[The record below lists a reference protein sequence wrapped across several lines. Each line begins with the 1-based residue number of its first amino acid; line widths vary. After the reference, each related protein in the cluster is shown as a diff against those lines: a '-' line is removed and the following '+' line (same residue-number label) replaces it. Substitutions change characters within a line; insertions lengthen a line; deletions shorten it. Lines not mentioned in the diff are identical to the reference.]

1 MKKILF
7 HLFLLASLFMAACHD
22 DNGGPSSIVID
33 KDQQNQTA
41 YADDTEKTIRFE
53 ATEAWHTEVDYTAT
67 KATETVE
74 KWVSLDPASGEA
86 GEITIKLALSTN
98 YTGTDRKATIHIICG
113 GTTITVIIE
122 QKGETE
128 NGEVPDEDSPADGV
142 RKISEIIT
150 STDGEPNH
158 IVFTYD
164 EQGRVQEYSLYKE
177 ISGQKKTEY
186 VTTLTYSE
194 DRIVKK
200 TQTYNDS
207 YTTGTTTYSLSEGRI
222 GKARAE
228 TDNFDCDTWYY
239 DSEGNMTK
247 YIERYTITMGSVD
260 QEGNTGAT
268 VEVLDSTVTTYIW
281 QNGVVKTMHYYPEDN
296 VSNDIITSEFEY
308 YDLDEIRP
316 LPSVIKLQY
325 YPEELAGE
333 DLTFFGYN
341 GNVPAR
347 FIKKVTTSGDRWNKD
362 NGTTTYRYVTDS
374 KGYVVQIY
382 SKWESA
388 QGKTDAEEKL
398 ECEIIYE

>member
-150 STDGEPNH
+150 STDGEPN
-158 IVFTYD
+158 
-164 EQGRVQEYSLYKE
+164 
-177 ISGQKKTEY
+177 

-200 TQTYNDS
+200 TQAYNDS

-247 YIERYTITMGSVD
+247 YIERYTITMGSVG

-333 DLTFFGYN
+333 DLTLFGYN

>member
-1 MKKILF
+1 M
-7 HLFLLASLFMAACHD
+7 
-22 DNGGPSSIVID
+22 
-33 KDQQNQTA
+33 
-41 YADDTEKTIRFE
+41 
-53 ATEAWHTEVDYTAT
+53 
-67 KATETVE
+67 
-74 KWVSLDPASGEA
+74 
-86 GEITIKLALSTN
+86 
-98 YTGTDRKATIHIICG
+98 
-113 GTTITVIIE
+113 
-122 QKGETE
+122 
-128 NGEVPDEDSPADGV
+128 PDEDSPADGV

-186 VTTLTYSE
+186 VTTLTYSA

-200 TQTYNDS
+200 TQAYNDS

-333 DLTFFGYN
+333 DLTLFGYN

>member
-53 ATEAWHTEVDYTAT
+53 ATEAWHTEVDDTAT

-200 TQTYNDS
+200 TQAYNDS

-308 YDLDEIRP
+308 YALDEIRP
-316 LPSVIKLQY
+316 LPSVITRK
-325 YPEELAGE
+325 
-333 DLTFFGYN
+333 N
-341 GNVPAR
+341 WRVK
-347 FIKKVTTSGDRWNKD
+347 I
-362 NGTTTYRYVTDS
+362 
-374 KGYVVQIY
+374 
-382 SKWESA
+382 
-388 QGKTDAEEKL
+388 
-398 ECEIIYE
+398 

>member
-164 EQGRVQEYSLYKE
+164 EQGRVQECSLYKE

-200 TQTYNDS
+200 TQAYNDS

-247 YIERYTITMGSVD
+247 YIRLRWEVSIRKEI
-260 QEGNTGAT
+260 QEQP
-268 VEVLDSTVTTYIW
+268 S
-281 QNGVVKTMHYYPEDN
+281 KF
-296 VSNDIITSEFEY
+296 S
-308 YDLDEIRP
+308 IRLSP
-316 LPSVIKLQY
+316 LIS
-325 YPEELAGE
+325 
-333 DLTFFGYN
+333 
-341 GNVPAR
+341 
-347 FIKKVTTSGDRWNKD
+347 
-362 NGTTTYRYVTDS
+362 
-374 KGYVVQIY
+374 
-382 SKWESA
+382 
-388 QGKTDAEEKL
+388 GKTEW
-398 ECEIIYE
+398 

>member
-1 MKKILF
+1 MGK
-7 HLFLLASLFMAACHD
+7 SLI
-22 DNGGPSSIVID
+22 S
-33 KDQQNQTA
+33 
-41 YADDTEKTIRFE
+41 
-53 ATEAWHTEVDYTAT
+53 
-67 KATETVE
+67 
-74 KWVSLDPASGEA
+74 ASGEA

-200 TQTYNDS
+200 TQAYNDS

-228 TDNFDCDTWYY
+228 TDNFDCGQHLVLRLRRQY
-239 DSEGNMTK
+239 DQIYRKIYDYDGKVS
-247 YIERYTITMGSVD
+247 IR
-260 QEGNTGAT
+260 EGNTGAT
-268 VEVLDSTVTTYIW
+268 VQVLDSTVTTYIW

-296 VSNDIITSEFEY
+296 VSNDIITSG
-308 YDLDEIRP
+308 IRVLRP
-316 LPSVIKLQY
+316 
-325 YPEELAGE
+325 G
-333 DLTFFGYN
+333 
-341 GNVPAR
+341 
-347 FIKKVTTSGDRWNKD
+347 
-362 NGTTTYRYVTDS
+362 
-374 KGYVVQIY
+374 
-382 SKWESA
+382 
-388 QGKTDAEEKL
+388 
-398 ECEIIYE
+398 